1 LNGDGIPEI
10 ITAPGRL
17 HAPVIKIF
25 NLLTIGGPNVVP
37 ETSFTDTAYG
47 TRLDGFSLAAGDV
60 NLDGKNDIVLAP
72 SRGVSDV
79 HVWINNNPATGAAPT
94 GANFALANR
103 FTPFP
108 TSFIGGATVAIDATG
123 DILIGSGS
131 GMRATVRDFHY
142 NTLTYLPDLTPFAA
156 SFRGGI
162 SSLVVSDVDGDGKAD
177 IIAGSG
183 QGGQGQY
190 AYFSSKTATW
200 KYVAAYDDSGF
211 NSQVYVAA
219 AMVDSDGVIEVF
231 TGQGQDGRS
240 RKLRRWNLTGAL
252 PTSVDVLTP
261 SITVF
266 GGFLLG

>member
-1 LNGDGIPEI
+1 MPRAARVALISIVLLIPCFWQRRIQAVDLPSHIYNSWLAQQIELGK
-10 ITAPGRL
+10 APGL
-17 HAPVIKIF
+17 
-25 NLLTIGGPNVVP
+25 
-37 ETSFTDTAYG
+37 
-47 TRLDGFSLAAGDV
+47 
-60 NLDGKNDIVLAP
+60 
-72 SRGVSDV
+72 
-79 HVWINNNPATGAAPT
+79 
-94 GANFALANR
+94 
-103 FTPFP
+103 
-108 TSFIGGATVAIDATG
+108 AIDGTG

-142 NTLTYLPDLTPFAA
+142 NTLTFLPDFTPFAA
-156 SFRGGI
+156 TFRGGI
-162 SSLVVSDVDGDGKAD
+162 SSLVVSDVDGDGMAD
-177 IIAGSG
+177 LVVGSG

-200 KYVAAYDDSGF
+200 KYVAAYNDSGF

-240 RKLRRWNLTGAL
+240 RKLRRWNLTGAS

-261 SITVF
+261 SITFF